1 MIDFDVFSYRGAWQ
15 CYMEFNG
22 TCEML
27 VKTEMLIKDIKLKLL
42 RISYL
47 LSSTVRN
54 MIRTKNKDLNII

>member
-1 MIDFDVFSYRGAWQ
+1 MIDFNVFSYRGAWQ
-15 CYMEFNG
+15 CYIESKG

-27 VKTEMLIKDIKLKLL
+27 VKTEMLIKDVKLRLL